1 MTKYSEIYTSA
12 LINRSKKQIERS
24 NEIRN
29 RNSRYKSQLDK
40 FNTRKQIMET
50 LKCEKFAKNIVGRL
64 CKEN

>member
-50 LKCEKFAKNIVGRL
+50 LKCEKFKKDIINKLNR
-64 CKEN
+64 EN